1 MLMLDAD
8 SSANY
13 EADEGDGRRAH
24 PALPFLSLGSIRRP
38 VACRWPILAVS
49 FAAHALVV
57 AALLLFPLFL
67 PDRMLE
73 RPEADYLRVLIYD
86 PPPPPPAPLP
96 RGSPDGGR
104 AVLPSRAAPEPQ
116 PTPVPS
122 DRRLE
127 APVEVLAPEPTGITE
142 ERPGSPTGSESGVS
156 EGMEEGVEGGV
167 VGGLPG
173 GVVGGVIGGTGTGP
187 VPVYDYDSPPR
198 ILRQKKPAY
207 PSEAFVQKV
216 QGVVLVELLIDSAG
230 RVSRARVIHSI
241 PLLDAAALEAVRD
254 WIFVPAI
261 QHGRPVATIA
271 RAPVSFVIY

>member
-1 MLMLDAD
+1 MLDAD
-8 SSANY
+8 TSTTCG
-13 EADEGDGRRAH
+13 ADEWDGKRAV
-24 PALPFLSLGSIRRP
+24 PASPFLSLASTERP
-38 VACRWPILAVS
+38 LACRWPILAVS
-49 FAAHALVV
+49 VSAHALAV

-67 PDRMLE
+67 PDRTLG

-86 PPPPPPAPLP
+86 PPPPPPPPLP
-96 RGSPDGGR
+96 KGSPEGGN
-104 AVLPSRAAPEPQ
+104 AVVRSRTVPESQ

-122 DRRLE
+122 EGRLE

-142 ERPGSPTGSESGVS
+142 ERPGSPTGSESGVP

-173 GVVGGVIGGTGTGP
+173 GVLGGIIGGTGTGP

-198 ILRQKKPAY
+198 ILRQRKPTY
-207 PSEAFVQKV
+207 PSEAFAQKV
-216 QGVVLVELLIDSAG
+216 QGVVLIELLIDSAG
-230 RVSRARVIHSI
+230 RVARARVIHSI
-241 PLLDAAALEAVRD
+241 PLLDAAALEAVHE
-254 WIFVPAI
+254 WIFSPAI